1 MNNEENI
8 EIVEID
14 IDEVDVD
21 AEDAGIEIDIEEE
34 LEIDDDLVE
43 GVDEDGNSVLLRVER
58 YFFYNGEEYVVLAEA
73 SEHSHECGCGHD
85 HDHEC
90 GCGHDHDHEHD
101 EDAISLYIMKVI
113 ETEEDGEEVEE
124 FVPVNDEKLLEQLIE
139 VVTADFEQDEEI
151 DD

>member
-1 MNNEENI
+1 MNNKENI

-85 HDHEC
+85 HDHE
-90 GCGHDHDHEHD
+90 HD

>member
-85 HDHEC
+85 HDHE
-90 GCGHDHDHEHD
+90 HD
-101 EDAISLYIMKVI
+101 EDAINLYIMKVI